1 VSDRQPG
8 QCECG
13 EFHGRE
19 ACPNEV
25 RPDDDR
31 WQVEQLLAGDE
42 PSDAEGRL

>member
-1 VSDRQPG
+1 MSEPAPG
-8 QCECG
+8 QCACG

-42 PSDAEGRL
+42 LSDVRGRL